1 MHSKI
6 AKLRIG
12 EIEKQKGISLFG
24 FLVVVSI
31 FVSIAFIA
39 LKIYPIY
46 SEKINVD
53 MAIETLKSQPGVSQM
68 TTPSIAGHIEK
79 QLSMNYVTSL
89 SRKDIMKALKVKNT
103 RDGKKVSFTYLI
115 EQNMFEKW
123 KLIYSYNN
131 AVLISGNSKID

>member
-1 MHSKI
+1 M
-6 AKLRIG
+6 
-12 EIEKQKGISLFG
+12 
-24 FLVVVSI
+24 
-31 FVSIAFIA
+31 A
-39 LKIYPIY
+39 L
-46 SEKINVD
+46 
-53 MAIETLKSQPGVSQM
+53 ETLKSQPGVNQM
-68 TTPSIAGHIEK
+68 TTPNIAGHIEK

-131 AVLISGNSKID
+131 TVLISENSKID